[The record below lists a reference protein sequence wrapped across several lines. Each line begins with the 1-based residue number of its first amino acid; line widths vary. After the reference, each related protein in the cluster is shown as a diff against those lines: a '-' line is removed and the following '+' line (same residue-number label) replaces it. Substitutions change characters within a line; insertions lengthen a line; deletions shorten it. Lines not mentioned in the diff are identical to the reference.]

1 MSERARRRLPV
12 PIRRVLT
19 AVIGLAGI
27 AAVILF
33 LNPAKVGSALE
44 HFQLG
49 LIAPIILL
57 SVLVYIL
64 QGIRWHYLLI
74 DVGTKLRLRDTILI
88 NLAGQTITAIVPLG
102 DLTRA
107 AFASTADGTEFG
119 TVAATVTVQE
129 LSYMLWLILSAL
141 PAILAL
147 GYGLA
152 AVIPVAMGIALI
164 IVVLTVSPVFCRF
177 HNLVAHIP
185 FLNKLLP
192 ALDELQQETSSLLH
206 RRDALALSVLD
217 AARVVVAVT
226 TFWLV
231 LQGLEPGRIGWWQAA
246 FVLALGTIGGAVSL
260 IPGGVGAN
268 EASVAALLIFLG
280 FDAGSAGAAAIIQRG
295 LHDRVVT
302 DPGVRRVSGDQQAAP
317 PRRRLPAVLASAGAS
332 TGVIHRLASTLCPS
346 WTRPRLRRSCRGAR
360 PTASSRDQPWSNSSP
375 PPEIGA

>member
-1 MSERARRRLPV
+1 VSARRKLPV
-12 PIRRVLT
+12 PLRRVLT
-19 AVIGLAGI
+19 GVIGLAGI
-27 AAVILF
+27 AAVVVF
-33 LNPAKVGSALE
+33 LDPAKVGSALE
-44 HFQLG
+44 HFQLA
-49 LIAPIILL
+49 LIAPIVLL

-64 QGIRWHYLLI
+64 QGVRWHYLLI

-107 AFASTADGTEFG
+107 AFASTADGTDFG

-129 LSYMLWLILSAL
+129 LSYMLWLILAAL

-152 AVIPVAMGIALI
+152 AVIPVALGIALI
-164 IVVLTVSPVFCRF
+164 VIVLTVSPVFCRF

-192 ALDELQQETSSLLH
+192 AIDELQQETSTLLH
-206 RRDALALSVLD
+206 RGDALALSVLD

-231 LQGLEPGRIGWWQAA
+231 LQGLEPGRVGWWQAA
-246 FVLALGTIGGAVSL
+246 FVLALATIGGAVSL

-280 FDAGSAGAAAIIQRG
+280 FPSGSAGAAAIIQRG
-295 LHDRVVT
+295 LMTGLSLVLGFAAYALINKRLHLGGIFQLFAHR
-302 DPGVRRVSGDQQAAP
+302 AAP
-317 PRRRLPAVLASAGAS
+317 VNA
-332 TGVIHRLASTLCPS
+332 
-346 WTRPRLRRSCRGAR
+346 
-360 PTASSRDQPWSNSSP
+360 
-375 PPEIGA
+375 

>member
-1 MSERARRRLPV
+1 M
-12 PIRRVLT
+12 LT
-19 AVIGLAGI
+19 GVVGLAGI
-27 AAVILF
+27 AGVVVF
-33 LNPAKVGSALE
+33 LDPAKVGSALE
-44 HFQLG
+44 HFQLVF
-49 LIAPIILL
+49 LAPILVL
-57 SVLVYIL
+57 SVFVYVL
-64 QGIRWHYLLI
+64 QGIRWHYLLT

-107 AFASTADGTEFG
+107 AFASTADGTDFG

-152 AVIPVAMGIALI
+152 AVIPVAAGIALI
-164 IVVLTVSPVFCRF
+164 VVVLTVSPVFCRF
-177 HNLVAHIP
+177 HDLVAHIP

-192 ALDELQQETSSLLH
+192 AVDELQQETSTLLH
-206 RRDALALSVLD
+206 RPDALALSVLD

-231 LQGLEPGRIGWWQAA
+231 LEGLEPGRIGWWQAA
-246 FVLALGTIGGAVSL
+246 FVLALATIGGAVSL

-280 FDAGSAGAAAIIQRG
+280 FDSGSAGAAAIIQRG
-295 LHDRVVT
+295 LMTGLSVVL
-302 DPGVRRVSGDQQAAP
+302 GFAAYALINERLHLGGIFQLFARRPAP
-317 PRRRLPAVLASAGAS
+317 IRA
-332 TGVIHRLASTLCPS
+332 
-346 WTRPRLRRSCRGAR
+346 
-360 PTASSRDQPWSNSSP
+360 
-375 PPEIGA
+375 

>member
-1 MSERARRRLPV
+1 M
-12 PIRRVLT
+12 
-19 AVIGLAGI
+19 IGLAGI
-27 AAVILF
+27 AAVVLF
-33 LNPAKVGSALE
+33 LNPARVGSALE
-44 HFQLG
+44 HFQLAF
-49 LIAPIILL
+49 IAPIVLL

-64 QGIRWHYLLI
+64 QGIRWHFLLT

-107 AFASTADGTEFG
+107 AFASSADGTDFG

-152 AVIPVAMGIALI
+152 AVIPVAAGIALI
-164 IVVLTVSPVFCRF
+164 VVVLTVSPVFCRF

-192 ALDELQQETSSLLH
+192 AIDELQQETSTLLH
-206 RRDALALSVLD
+206 RPDALALSVLD

-231 LQGLEPGRIGWWQAA
+231 LYGLEPGRIGWWQSA
-246 FVLALGTIGGAVSL
+246 FVLALATIGGAVSL

-268 EASVAALLIFLG
+268 EASVAALLILLG

-295 LHDRVVT
+295 LMTGLSLILGFASYALINKRLHLGGIFQLFSRR
-302 DPGVRRVSGDQQAAP
+302 PAPVRA
-317 PRRRLPAVLASAGAS
+317 
-332 TGVIHRLASTLCPS
+332 
-346 WTRPRLRRSCRGAR
+346 
-360 PTASSRDQPWSNSSP
+360 
-375 PPEIGA
+375 

>member
-1 MSERARRRLPV
+1 
-12 PIRRVLT
+12 
-19 AVIGLAGI
+19 VIGLAGI

-33 LNPAKVGSALE
+33 LNPAQVGSALE
-44 HFQLG
+44 HFQLL
-49 LIAPIILL
+49 LIAPIVLL
-57 SVLVYIL
+57 SLAVYIL
-64 QGIRWHYLLI
+64 QGIRWHFLLT

-152 AVIPVAMGIALI
+152 AVVPVAIGIALI
-164 IVVLTVSPVFCRF
+164 VIVLTVSPVFCRF

-192 ALDELQQETSSLLH
+192 AIDELQQETSMLLH
-206 RRDALALSVLD
+206 RTDALALSVLD

-231 LQGLEPGRIGWWQAA
+231 LQGLEPGKIGWWQAA
-246 FVLALGTIGGAVSL
+246 FVLALATVGGAVSL

-280 FDAGSAGAAAIIQRG
+280 FHAGSAGAAAIIQRG
-295 LHDRVVT
+295 LMTGLSLILGFAAYALINKRLHL
-302 DPGVRRVSGDQQAAP
+302 GGIFQLFSRRPAP
-317 PRRRLPAVLASAGAS
+317 
-332 TGVIHRLASTLCPS
+332 
-346 WTRPRLRRSCRGAR
+346 AR
-360 PTASSRDQPWSNSSP
+360 A
-375 PPEIGA
+375 

>member
-1 MSERARRRLPV
+1 MPKRARRRLPV
-12 PIRRVLT
+12 PVQRALT
-19 AVIGLAGI
+19 AVVGLGGI

-44 HFQLG
+44 HFQLA
-49 LIAPIILL
+49 LIAPIIAL

-64 QGIRWHYLLI
+64 QGIRWHYLLA

-107 AFASTADGTEFG
+107 AFASTADGTDFG

-129 LSYMLWLILSAL
+129 LSYMLLLILSAL

-152 AVIPVAMGIALI
+152 AVIPVALGIALI

-177 HNLVAHIP
+177 HDLVAHIP
-185 FLNKLLP
+185 FLNRLLP
-192 ALDELQQETSSLLH
+192 AIDELQQETSTLLH
-206 RRDALALSVLD
+206 RTDALALSVLD

-226 TFWLV
+226 AFWLV

-246 FVLALGTIGGAVSL
+246 FVLALSTIGGAVSL

-280 FDAGSAGAAAIIQRG
+280 FNSGAAGGAAIIQRG
-295 LHDRVVT
+295 LMTGLSLILGFTAYLAINKRLHLGGIFQLFSHRPV
-302 DPGVRRVSGDQQAAP
+302 PAQA
-317 PRRRLPAVLASAGAS
+317 
-332 TGVIHRLASTLCPS
+332 
-346 WTRPRLRRSCRGAR
+346 
-360 PTASSRDQPWSNSSP
+360 
-375 PPEIGA
+375 

>member
-1 MSERARRRLPV
+1 MRR
-12 PIRRVLT
+12 ILT
-19 AVIGLAGI
+19 GVIGLAGI

-33 LNPAKVGSALE
+33 LNPAQVGSALE
-44 HFQLG
+44 HFQLL
-49 LIAPIILL
+49 LIAPIVLL
-57 SVLVYIL
+57 SVAVYIL
-64 QGIRWHYLLI
+64 QGIRWHFLLT
-74 DVGTKLRLRDTILI
+74 DVGTRLRLRDTILI

-152 AVIPVAMGIALI
+152 AVIPVAIGIALI
-164 IVVLTVSPVFCRF
+164 VVVLTVSPVFCRF

-192 ALDELQQETSSLLH
+192 AIDELQQETSMLLH
-206 RRDALALSVLD
+206 RTDALALSVLD

-246 FVLALGTIGGAVSL
+246 FVLALATVGGAVSL

-280 FDAGSAGAAAIIQRG
+280 FAPGSAGAAAIIQRG
-295 LHDRVVT
+295 LMTGLSLILGFGAYALINKRLHL
-302 DPGVRRVSGDQQAAP
+302 GGIFQLFSRRPAP
-317 PRRRLPAVLASAGAS
+317 
-332 TGVIHRLASTLCPS
+332 
-346 WTRPRLRRSCRGAR
+346 AR
-360 PTASSRDQPWSNSSP
+360 A
-375 PPEIGA
+375 

>member
-1 MSERARRRLPV
+1 VPKRAHRKFPA

-27 AAVILF
+27 AAVVVF
-33 LNPAKVGSALE
+33 LNPGKIGHALSQ
-44 HFQLG
+44 FQLA
-49 LIAPIILL
+49 LIAPILLL
-57 SVLVYIL
+57 SLLVFIL
-64 QGIRWHYLLI
+64 QGIRWHFLLI
-74 DVGTKLRLRDTILI
+74 DVGSTLRLRDTILI

-107 AFASTADGTEFG
+107 AFVSTADDIDFG

-129 LSYMLWLILSAL
+129 LSYTLWLILAAL

-152 AVIPVAMGIALI
+152 AVIPVAIGMALI
-164 IVVLTVSPVFCRF
+164 VVALTVSPVFRRF
-177 HNLVAHIP
+177 HDVIAHIP

-192 ALDELQQETSSLLH
+192 AIDELQQETSTLLH
-206 RRDALALSVLD
+206 RPDALALSVLD

-231 LQGLEPGRIGWWQAA
+231 VQGLAPGKIGWWQAA
-246 FVLALGTIGGAVSL
+246 FVLALATLGGAISL

-280 FDAGSAGAAAIIQRG
+280 IDTGAAGAAAIIQRG
-295 LHDRVVT
+295 LLTGLSVILGFTAYALINKRLHL
-302 DPGVRRVSGDQQAAP
+302 GGIFQLFARRPAP
-317 PRRRLPAVLASAGAS
+317 SQTVQPAPVH
-332 TGVIHRLASTLCPS
+332 T
-346 WTRPRLRRSCRGAR
+346 
-360 PTASSRDQPWSNSSP
+360 
-375 PPEIGA
+375 

>member
-1 MSERARRRLPV
+1 VPKTARRKVPV
-12 PIRRVLT
+12 PVRRTLT

-27 AAVILF
+27 AGVIVF
-33 LNPAKVGSALE
+33 LNPAQVGSALE
-44 HFQLG
+44 HFQLA
-49 LIAPIILL
+49 LIAPILAL
-57 SVLVYIL
+57 SLVVYVL
-64 QGIRWHYLLI
+64 QGIRWHFLLT
-74 DVGTKLRLRDTILI
+74 DVGTHLRLRDTILI

-107 AFASTADGTEFG
+107 AFASTADGTDFG

-152 AVIPVAMGIALI
+152 AVIPVALGMALI
-164 IVVLTVSPVFCRF
+164 LVVLTVSPVFRRF
-177 HNLVAHIP
+177 HDVVAHIP

-192 ALDELQQETSSLLH
+192 AIEELQQETSVLLH
-206 RRDALALSVLD
+206 RPDALALSVLD

-231 LQGLEPGRIGWWQAA
+231 LQGLEPGRVGWWQAA
-246 FVLALGTIGGAVSL
+246 FVLALATIGGAVSL

-280 FDAGSAGAAAIIQRG
+280 FTRGSAGAAAIIQRG
-295 LHDRVVT
+295 LLTGLSLILGFTAYALINKRLHL
-302 DPGVRRVSGDQQAAP
+302 GGMFQLFARR
-317 PRRRLPAVLASAGAS
+317 PA
-332 TGVIHRLASTLCPS
+332 
-346 WTRPRLRRSCRGAR
+346 
-360 PTASSRDQPWSNSSP
+360 PTAKPAPVQV
-375 PPEIGA
+375 

>member
-1 MSERARRRLPV
+1 LPV
-12 PIRRVLT
+12 PIRRALT
-19 AVIGLAGI
+19 GVIGLAGI
-27 AAVILF
+27 AAVVLF
-33 LNPAKVGSALE
+33 LNPARVGSALE
-44 HFQLG
+44 HFQLA
-49 LIAPIILL
+49 LIAPILLL

-64 QGIRWHYLLI
+64 QGIRWHYLLA
-74 DVGTKLRLRDTILI
+74 DVGTRLRLRDTILI

-107 AFASTADGTEFG
+107 AFASTADGTDFG

-152 AVIPVAMGIALI
+152 AVVPVAVGIALI
-164 IVVLTVSPVFCRF
+164 VVVLTVSPVFCRF

-192 ALDELQQETSSLLH
+192 AIDELQQETSTLLH

-231 LQGLEPGRIGWWQAA
+231 LYGLEPGRIGWWQAA
-246 FVLALGTIGGAVSL
+246 FVLALATIGGAVSL

-280 FDAGSAGAAAIIQRG
+280 FGTGGAGAAAIIQRG
-295 LHDRVVT
+295 LMTGLSLILGFASYALINKRLHL
-302 DPGVRRVSGDQQAAP
+302 GGIFQLFSRRPAP
-317 PRRRLPAVLASAGAS
+317 
-332 TGVIHRLASTLCPS
+332 
-346 WTRPRLRRSCRGAR
+346 AR
-360 PTASSRDQPWSNSSP
+360 A
-375 PPEIGA
+375 